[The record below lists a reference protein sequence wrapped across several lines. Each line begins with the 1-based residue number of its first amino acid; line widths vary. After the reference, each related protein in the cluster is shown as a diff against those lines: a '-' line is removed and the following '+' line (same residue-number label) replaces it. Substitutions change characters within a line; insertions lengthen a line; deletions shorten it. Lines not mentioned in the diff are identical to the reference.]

1 MTPNKKEP
9 ELLPGE
15 SCSKLQIS
23 AKRGVL
29 SAHQTDD
36 QVRTTWTCQEET
48 CPICREHIPWH
59 RGVVYQNGHQL
70 IWVCMVCS
78 ILEIGAM
85 KKQTP
90 RAIGNLSIERV
101 VPLPSGYTLAW
112 LNTLWITSSDVPV
125 NRSAIDVAKLIGYE
139 ATSLIWAAILED
151 RTAARLT
158 RPEDFDDPK
167 SPWRPFLLEDP
178 FPKTTLSE
186 HLLGYVCTKEET
198 ATTNFVHTE
207 VGFQDP
213 ICRQV
218 EITNAGGDTGNVPL
232 LVDDRLKRLP
242 GMSSEDRGRFVPRI
256 GLASRES
263 WEDTHSNI
271 VFGIHELALWT
282 PCDQQHILYMIPF
295 RNCGEFYF
303 QEKGRSWMNSPNE
316 YYSQV
321 GFDFGQG
328 IDKRSLTERTLWESV
343 FGDALVPDEFDSGSA
358 AR

>member
-1 MTPNKKEP
+1 MAPNKKEP
-9 ELLPGE
+9 KLLSGE

-29 SAHQTDD
+29 SAQQTDD
-36 QVRTTWTCQEET
+36 HVRTTWTCQEET

-85 KKQTP
+85 KKQPP
-90 RAIGNLSIERV
+90 RAIGDLSTERIT
-101 VPLPSGYTLAW
+101 PLPPGYVLAW
-112 LNTLWITSSDVPV
+112 LNTIWISNKNVPV

-139 ATSLIWAAILED
+139 ATTQIWAAIFED
-151 RTAARLT
+151 RTAARRT

-167 SPWRPFLLEDP
+167 SPWCPFLLEDP

-186 HLLGYVCTKEET
+186 HLLGYVGTKEET

-207 VGFQDP
+207 VGFP
-213 ICRQV
+213 
-218 EITNAGGDTGNVPL
+218 EIAEDLEEIETESGETNTIFML
-232 LVDDRLKRLP
+232 RDRHLKALP
-242 GMSSEDRGRFVPRI
+242 GMSSKDRCRFVPRI
-256 GLASRES
+256 GVASREC
-263 WEDTHSNI
+263 WEDTHSNTAI
-271 VFGIHELALWT
+271 GIHGLALST
-282 PCDQQHILYMIPF
+282 PYDQQRILYMIPF

-303 QEKGRSWMNSPNE
+303 KEQGHSWMHSLNE
-316 YYSQV
+316 YYHQV
-321 GFDFGQG
+321 GFDFGSE
-328 IDKRSLTERTLWESV
+328 IDVRSLTERTLWERV

-358 AR
+358 AL

>member
-1 MTPNKKEP
+1 MAPNKKEP
-9 ELLPGE
+9 ELLSGE

-90 RAIGNLSIERV
+90 RAIGKLSTERV
-101 VPLPSGYTLAW
+101 VPLPPGYTLAW
-112 LNTLWITSSDVPV
+112 LNTTWISPINGHVDLPAT
-125 NRSAIDVAKLIGYE
+125 DVARLIGYE
-139 ATSLIWAAILED
+139 ETAQIWAAILED
-151 RTAARLT
+151 RTAARRT

-178 FPKTTLSE
+178 FPKTTLGE
-186 HLLGYVCTKEET
+186 RLLGYVCTKEET
-198 ATTNFVHTE
+198 ATTIFVHNE
-207 VGFQDP
+207 MGFP
-213 ICRQV
+213 
-218 EITNAGGDTGNVPL
+218 EITDDLVKIETESGNTNTIFML
-232 LVDDRLKRLP
+232 RDRHLKVLP
-242 GMSSEDRGRFVPRI
+242 GMSSKDRCHFVPRI
-256 GLASRES
+256 GVASREC
-263 WEDTHSNI
+263 WEDTHSNTA
-271 VFGIHELALWT
+271 FGIHELALST
-282 PCDQQHILYMIPF
+282 PYDQQHILYMIPF
-295 RNCGEFYF
+295 RNCGDFYRL
-303 QEKGRSWMNSPNE
+303 EKGRSWMNSLNE

-321 GFDFGQG
+321 GFNFGSE
-328 IDKRSLTERTLWESV
+328 IDVRSLTERTLWESV
-343 FGDALVPDEFDSGSA
+343 FGDALVPDEFDSGST